1 MAETKPLEGKM
12 VVLGVTGSIAAYKAA
27 LLARQ
32 LMEQG
37 GRVYVIM
44 TYSATKFVT
53 PLTFQAL
60 TGNPV
65 LVDMFDPQTPWQI
78 DHVYLGTK
86 ADLVI
91 VAPCTANIIGKIA
104 HGLAEDMVTMT
115 VMATKA
121 PVIIAPAME
130 VNMYQ
135 SPLVQEN
142 IAKLKKM
149 GYHFVGPETGRL
161 ATGREGQG
169 RLSEPEEILARALEV
184 MSQPRKLPSAR
195 K

>member
-1 MAETKPLEGKM
+1 MAEGKPLEGKM

-32 LMEQG
+32 FMDKG
-37 GRVYVIM
+37 AGVYVIM
-44 TYSATKFVT
+44 THSATKFVT

-65 LVDMFDPQTPWQI
+65 LVDMFNPQTPWQI
-78 DHVYLGTK
+78 DHVYLGEK
-86 ADLVI
+86 SDLVI

-104 HGLAEDMVTMT
+104 YGLAEDMVTVT
-115 VMATKA
+115 VMASKA

-130 VNMYQ
+130 VNMYLN
-135 SPLVQEN
+135 PIVQEN
-142 IAKLKKM
+142 IAKLKKL

-169 RLSEPEEILARALEV
+169 RLSEPKEILARALEV
-184 MSQPRKLPSAR
+184 MSRPRKLPPPR